1 MKIVIT
7 VGDPSGCGPFISLKA
22 IESLIRRDINFILVG
37 DYKVLNRFSIFKKL
51 VKKIDFVDLNT
62 KNIEDIKPGFPSYIS
77 GEASI
82 NYIDTALKI
91 ISKENIKALVTAPVS
106 KEAIKLKFSDFVG
119 QTEYLAN
126 YFKVKRFEM
135 FMVSKNIKIV
145 LYTRHKPLREVSS
158 LINIDNLKNTIE
170 TTYSALKN
178 LFKIKNPK
186 IAIASFNPHAGINTY
201 LEKEEKIIVSAIKKS
216 EKNIFGPFPPDSL
229 FIKENLNKYD
239 CFICLYHD
247 QGMIPFKML
256 SLDTGV
262 NLTVGLPI
270 IRTSPAHG
278 VAYDIIRAKKI
289 PFFNSMLEAI
299 KLALSLSK

>member
-7 VGDPSGCGPFISLKA
+7 MGDPAGCGPFISLKA
-22 IESLIRRDINFILVG
+22 IESLIKKNINFILVG
-37 DYKVLNRFSIFKKL
+37 DYKILNRFSIFKKL
-51 VKKIDFVDLNT
+51 VKKINLIDLNT
-62 KNIEDIKPGFPSYIS
+62 KNIENIKPGFSSSIS

-82 NYIDTALKI
+82 SYIDTALKI

-126 YFKVKRFEM
+126 YFNVKKFEM

-145 LYTRHKPLREVSS
+145 LFTRHNLLREVSS
-158 LINIDNLKNTIE
+158 LINIDNLKNTID
-170 TTYSALKN
+170 TTYFALKN
-178 LFKIKNPK
+178 LFKIKDPK

-201 LEKEEKIIVSAIKKS
+201 LEKEEKIIVSAIKESKR
-216 EKNIFGPFPPDSL
+216 NIFGPFPSDSL

-256 SLDTGV
+256 SLDSGV

-270 IRTSPAHG
+270 IRTSPSHG
-278 VAYDIIRAKKI
+278 VAYDVIRANKTL
-289 PFFNSMLEAI
+289 FYNSMIEAI

>member
-7 VGDPSGCGPFISLKA
+7 IGDPAGCGPFISLKA
-22 IESLIRRDINFILVG
+22 IESLIKKNINFILVG
-37 DYKVLNRFSIFKKL
+37 DYKILNRFSIFKKL
-51 VKKIDFVDLNT
+51 VKKINLIDLNT
-62 KNIEDIKPGFPSYIS
+62 KNIENIKPGFSSSIS

-82 NYIDTALKI
+82 SYIDTALKI

-126 YFKVKRFEM
+126 YFNVKKFEM

-145 LYTRHKPLREVSS
+145 LFTRHNLLREVSS
-158 LINIDNLKNTIE
+158 LINIDNLKNTID
-170 TTYSALKN
+170 TTYFALKN
-178 LFKIKNPK
+178 LFKIKDPK

-201 LEKEEKIIVSAIKKS
+201 LEKEEKIIVSAIKESKR
-216 EKNIFGPFPPDSL
+216 NIFGPFPSDSL

-256 SLDTGV
+256 SLDSGV

-270 IRTSPAHG
+270 IRTSPSHG
-278 VAYDIIRAKKI
+278 VAYDVIRANKTL
-289 PFFNSMLEAI
+289 FYNSMIEAI

>member
-37 DYKVLNRFSIFKKL
+37 DYKVLNRFSVFKKL